1 MNIELKAMLVAF
13 IITTVIIVG
22 VLWNL
27 PLEGSFARG
36 IL

>member
-1 MNIELKAMLVAF
+1 MNIEIKVAVVML
-13 IITTVIIVG
+13 IITAVVIVG

-36 IL
+36 II